1 MTIVRRELNAKDDK
15 ENDGKRVG
23 KFVVETRNEY
33 GEKYVQQCTAND
45 HLVLSTPQTY
55 MLINKKITKS
65 II

>member
-33 GEKYVQQCTAND
+33 GEKYVQ
-45 HLVLSTPQTY
+45 
-55 MLINKKITKS
+55 
-65 II
+65 